1 MDHMDFLGTDL
12 AAVAG
17 EKAAIQ
23 KPGVVSVIAPQ
34 RPEAATVI
42 AEPAARVGA
51 QLFRHGTEWTVA
63 GVGRGMRYRSVE
75 IALGFQLPPL
85 VGRHPTANARPDVA
99 RLVLSWGA
107 HDNGRA
113 SPEKQYRR

>member
-42 AEPAARVGA
+42 AEQAARVGA
-51 QLFRHGTEWTVA
+51 PLFRHGTDWTA
-63 GVGRGMRYRSVE
+63 ERVGKGRRHRSVE
-75 IALGFQLPPL
+75 IALGLPLPALAGSPQLAPP
-85 VGRHPTANARPDVA
+85 RTPAPPPPPPAPPPP
-99 RLVLSWGA
+99 S
-107 HDNGRA
+107 
-113 SPEKQYRR
+113 